1 MLYEI
6 MNQLFSFDVV
16 VAMCSNRGIGI
27 KGAIPW
33 HLKGDMAF
41 FRSLTIATHQ
51 PHAKNAVIMGRK
63 TWDSLPATYR
73 PLPQRE
79 NIVLSTQ
86 SGYTL
91 PSATVYHDFEHAISD
106 LKNKQSD
113 QLIDRVF
120 LIGGMQLYQL
130 GVVHP
135 LCKRVYITHVQG
147 NFDCDCF
154 FPELNES
161 FKNVHHSAVYT
172 ENELSYKHSIYQ
184 RELIL

>member
-1 MLYEI
+1 
-6 MNQLFSFDVV
+6 
-16 VAMCSNRGIGI
+16 
-27 KGAIPW
+27 
-33 HLKGDMAF
+33 
-41 FRSLTIATHQ
+41 
-51 PHAKNAVIMGRK
+51 MGRK

-172 ENELSYKHSIYQ
+172 ENKDSVPFLSKLPVISPFFNNKAQVQQESEIMIAITPKIINGN
-184 RELIL
+184 ETP